1 MEDDLKV
8 CTTTYKES
16 EAVKVALAGDVN
28 FFDNFHLS
36 PLKVN
41 KGNRTSYDPIA
52 VFVFCIFI
60 ENTQMK
66 QLTRITTKKNF
77 RYGNTKYQTP
87 QRITRKKQW
96 MNIIS

>member
-36 PLKVN
+36 PLKV
-41 KGNRTSYDPIA
+41 G
-52 VFVFCIFI
+52 
-60 ENTQMK
+60 QMFPPVK
-66 QLTRITTKKNF
+66 LKHTF
-77 RYGNTKYQTP
+77 
-87 QRITRKKQW
+87 
-96 MNIIS
+96 SLALSH